1 MSIMPWKNGTPEV
14 QHEGLYGQ
22 AKSGVPGFLAD
33 LGVHIFGKRIDHIP
47 GATSGTKVLQPK
59 SPLGKAVV
67 KKVYGDTSST
77 AIMGYL
83 GTKHSIISKPRRK

>member
-1 MSIMPWKNGTPEV
+1 MSIMPGKSPFEP
-14 QHEGLYGQ
+14 EGLYGQ
-22 AKSGVPGFLAD
+22 AKSAVPGFLAD
-33 LGVHIFGKRIDHIP
+33 LGVHIFGKSMDHVP
-47 GATSGTKVLQPK
+47 GATPGQKVLQPK
-59 SPLGKAVV
+59 SRLGKAVV